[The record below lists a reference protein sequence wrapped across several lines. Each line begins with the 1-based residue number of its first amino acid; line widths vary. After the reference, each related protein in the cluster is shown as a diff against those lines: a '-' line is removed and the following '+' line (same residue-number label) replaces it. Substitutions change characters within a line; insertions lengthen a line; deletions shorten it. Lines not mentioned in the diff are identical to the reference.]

1 MSNLLEVAM
10 IDIILSLHR
19 RNWSQRR
26 IARELGINRET
37 VARYLKQAEAA
48 PKPADAPSGSTA
60 SEAAPHSVRP
70 PARPPARRRKT
81 SNAPLGSTASE
92 AAKTS
97 HAPPARRPAKRRQNQ
112 PMRPPARRPAKRRQN
127 QPMRPPGSTASEA
140 APKPANAPPGSAVI
154 EAAPDSVIPP
164 LGSARDSGERG
175 HGRLSECEPWRKVI
189 QSKCDLGLSAQRIF
203 QDLSNEHAFAG
214 SDYSV
219 RRFVRRLEPT
229 REFPFRRLE
238 CEPGDEAQVDFGTGA
253 PIVGPEG
260 KRRRT
265 HVFRIVLSHSRKAYS
280 EVVYRQT
287 TDNFL
292 CCIENAF
299 RHFGGAPRRLILD
312 NLRAAVKNADW
323 FDPELNP
330 KVRSF
335 GEYYG
340 SVFWPTRPYT
350 PRHKGKVEKGIDYV
364 QDNALK
370 GRRFASLQEQNAF
383 LRDWEL
389 TVADTRIHGT
399 TRRQVGK
406 HFAEVERAALVP
418 LPLAPFPS
426 YHESRRTVHR
436 DGHVEVERAYYAV
449 PPEYLAREVWVRWDA
464 RLVRIF
470 NQRMEP
476 IVVHTRKE
484 PGRFSTPPELIAPEK
499 ISGVERGAAWLLGKV
514 RSRLGPHSTTW
525 AEAMI
530 EVRGVEG
537 VRVLLGLLSLAG
549 RHPAAE
555 IEQACKIAAGYG
567 AYRLRTIRALIAP
580 GTETRIAPI
589 LERASDHSTDE

>member
-1 MSNLLEVAM
+1 M
-10 IDIILSLHR
+10 
-19 RNWSQRR
+19 
-26 IARELGINRET
+26 
-37 VARYLKQAEAA
+37 
-48 PKPADAPSGSTA
+48 
-60 SEAAPHSVRP
+60 
-70 PARPPARRRKT
+70 
-81 SNAPLGSTASE
+81 
-92 AAKTS
+92 
-97 HAPPARRPAKRRQNQ
+97 
-112 PMRPPARRPAKRRQN
+112 
-127 QPMRPPGSTASEA
+127 
-140 APKPANAPPGSAVI
+140 
-154 EAAPDSVIPP
+154 
-164 LGSARDSGERG
+164 
-175 HGRLSECEPWRKVI
+175 
-189 QSKCDLGLSAQRIF
+189 
-203 QDLSNEHAFAG
+203 
-214 SDYSV
+214 
-219 RRFVRRLEPT
+219 
-229 REFPFRRLE
+229 
-238 CEPGDEAQVDFGTGA
+238 
-253 PIVGPEG
+253 
-260 KRRRT
+260 
-265 HVFRIVLSHSRKAYS
+265 LSHSRKAYS

-287 TDNFL
+287 TDDFL
-292 CCIENAF
+292 GCIENAF

-426 YHESRRTVHR
+426 YQESRRTVHR

-499 ISGVERGAAWLLGKV
+499 ISGVERGAGVALGQGEEPAGPPQYH
-514 RSRLGPHSTTW
+514 LG
-525 AEAMI
+525 
-530 EVRGVEG
+530 RGDDRG
-537 VRVLLGLLSLAG
+537 PRRRGGARAPGSLEPRRTPSHRG
-549 RHPAAE
+549 DRGCL
-555 IEQACKIAAGYG
+555 QDRR
-567 AYRLRTIRALIAP
+567 RLRRLSPQDNPSAASRA
-580 GTETRIAPI
+580 RH
-589 LERASDHSTDE
+589 RNKNCSNS

>member
-10 IDIILSLHR
+10 IDVILSLHR

-26 IARELGINRET
+26 IAKELGINRET

-48 PKPADAPSGSTA
+48 PKPA
-60 SEAAPHSVRP
+60 
-70 PARPPARRRKT
+70 
-81 SNAPLGSTASE
+81 NA
-92 AAKTS
+92 
-97 HAPPARRPAKRRQNQ
+97 
-112 PMRPPARRPAKRRQN
+112 
-127 QPMRPPGSTASEA
+127 PPGSTASEA
-140 APKPANAPPGSAVI
+140 APNPADAPSGPTASEAAPNPANAPSGSTTSEVAPNPANAPSGSTASEVAPNPANAPPGSAVI
-154 EAAPDSVIPP
+154 EVAPDSVIPP

-175 HGRLSECEPWRKVI
+175 HGRLSECEPWREAI

-214 SDYSV
+214 SYYSV

-370 GRRFASLQEQNAF
+370 GRQFPSLQEQNAF
-383 LRDWEL
+383 LHDWEL

-406 HFAEVERAALVP
+406 HFVEVERAALVP

-549 RHPAAE
+549 RHPAAA
-555 IEQACKIAAGYG
+555 IEDACKIAVGYG
-567 AYRLRTIRALIAP
+567 AYRLRTIRALIA
-580 GTETRIAPI
+580 RQAPKQELLQFLNEHPI
-589 LERASDHSTDE
+589 IRPMSDYSQWVHDAFQSQNRRNQE